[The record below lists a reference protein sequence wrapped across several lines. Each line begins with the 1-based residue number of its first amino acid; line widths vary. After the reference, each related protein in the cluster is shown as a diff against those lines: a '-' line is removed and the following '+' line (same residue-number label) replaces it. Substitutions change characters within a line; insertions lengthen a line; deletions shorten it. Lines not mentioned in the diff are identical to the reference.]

1 MQSKSA
7 VFVLMLILAIP
18 VLLISTNHELFFILA
33 SIIVTIASAGFIYA
47 SVSGNELHVN
57 EEDEELEEE
66 LEDLMNIDIKKLGT
80 GFSILYNMLN
90 ILLLCYCSFYLKA
103 VIFKVIISIGVIL
116 QIFFIR
122 KKYKENSSEINQKL
136 IKPQMFAANVINIT
150 IILFTVI
157 NKLYKFK

>member
-7 VFVLMLILAIP
+7 VFILTLILAIP

-33 SIIVTIASAGFIYA
+33 SIIVIIASVGFIF
-47 SVSGNELHVN
+47 SSISGVEFPINEK
-57 EEDEELEEE
+57 DEQIEEE
-66 LEDLMNIDIKKLGT
+66 LEDLTNIDIKKLGT
-80 GFSILYNMLN
+80 GFSILYNMLS

-103 VIFKVIISIGVIL
+103 VVFKVIISIAVIL

-136 IKPQMFAANVINIT
+136 IRPQLFAANVINIT